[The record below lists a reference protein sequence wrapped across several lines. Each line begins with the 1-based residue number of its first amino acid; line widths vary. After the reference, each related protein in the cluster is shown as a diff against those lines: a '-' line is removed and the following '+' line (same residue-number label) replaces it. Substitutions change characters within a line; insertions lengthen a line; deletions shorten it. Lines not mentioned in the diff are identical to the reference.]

1 MARTLANGHP
11 GAQKKQTRNEKKTK
25 NIPIRGS
32 TFEAA
37 FGSQNWSPN
46 PVLLIRINKGPRF
59 WDPKIGPKTGTKN
72 GPRKSRTGAT
82 AKATTGLHQ
91 ARRPVSVGSLSPPL
105 NFPPGLRQANASSSC
120 QRQHGS
126 LAYLALA
133 VVTSRSNMLRLPSD
147 CPMPLQPTQMASR
160 LQEVS
165 NKNQPS
171 RTINEKFGGGR
182 LRPLRGTKT
191 RPLKSAISA
200 TKTQSREHSGGLARL
215 RPAGALAAL
224 STVLSM
230 A

>member
-1 MARTLANGHP
+1 MNSSKRASRRPKTAN
-11 GAQKKQTRNEKKTK
+11 QKQKKTK

-46 PVLLIRINKGPRF
+46 PVLLIRINKGARF
-59 WDPKIGPKTGTKN
+59 WDLKIGPKTGAKN
-72 GPRKSRTGAT
+72 WPRKSRTGAT
-82 AKATTGLHQ
+82 AKATAGLHQ
-91 ARRPVSVGSLSPPL
+91 ARRPVSVGSLPPPL
-105 NFPPGLRQANASSSC
+105 NFPPGLRQASASSSC
-120 QRQHGS
+120 QRRHGS
-126 LAYLALA
+126 LAYLVLA

-160 LQEVS
+160 LQEAS
-165 NKNQPS
+165 TKKQPS

-215 RPAGALAAL
+215 RRAGVLAAL
-224 STVLSM
+224 SSVLSM

>member
-1 MARTLANGHP
+1 MGIQVP
-11 GAQKKQTRNEKKTK
+11 KKSKPETKKKNEKYS
-25 NIPIRGS
+25 NSGVH
-32 TFEAA
+32 FEAA

-59 WDPKIGPKTGTKN
+59 WNPKIGPKTGTKN

-105 NFPPGLRQANASSSC
+105 NFPPGLRQASASSSC

-165 NKNQPS
+165 TKNQPS

-224 STVLSM
+224 SSVLSM